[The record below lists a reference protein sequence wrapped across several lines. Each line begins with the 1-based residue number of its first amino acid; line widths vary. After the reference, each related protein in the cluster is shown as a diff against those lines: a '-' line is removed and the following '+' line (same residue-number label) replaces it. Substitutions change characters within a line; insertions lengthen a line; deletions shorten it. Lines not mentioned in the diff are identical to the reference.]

1 MQTVTI
7 KDQDYAGPTKSCH
20 GETIERLTEKFRN
33 VRGPEQLRKAL
44 KTWGLSD
51 ISPRQAAFWDHAAPK
66 EREIFVEIAQVSISY
81 RYQTWREIPQPIRE
95 KLWAAIGRAASWA
108 DKLKGRF

>member
-20 GETIERLTEKFRN
+20 GETIERLTQKFRN
-33 VRGPEQLRKAL
+33 VQGPEQLRKAL

-51 ISPRQAAFWDHAAPK
+51 LSPRQARFWDEAAFK
-66 EREIFVEIAQVSISY
+66 EKQIFVEIAQVSPFYINEE
-81 RYQTWREIPQPIRE
+81 WRAIPQPIRE
-95 KLWAAIGRAASWA
+95 KLWSAIGRVASWA
-108 DKLKGRF
+108 EKLKGRF